1 MGLGPSFNCLY
12 RRSRYSRSEAN
23 PDTGSRQNQRE
34 MFAVA
39 AVAFVLKHDEK
50 FRAHFFHEICGFA
63 VSAVQPRPRIEV
75 QPHDHSDL
83 AIKDEA
89 NSSVFIVEFKVD
101 AELEQKQNPKHEKAF
116 FAQGGYGN
124 LILEE
129 SGYRD
134 FARKSY
140 VVLNDSK
147 EFEDGERQGLGFK
160 SKTWADLVVHGESV
174 GGLWTDLIDSLGEL
188 GVVAFQFKKLRNM
201 NNTQHT
207 VQAVAMHQTLSH
219 VASTL
224 ELGNRGGENIEDGVY
239 VWYGRNISYKVLL
252 NSLDLKKCIQA
263 PATRLGWFGYQ
274 SGMGHSQRAV
284 TFCCGSDEAAKNT
297 QAFMRE
303 RMRNGPPGE
312 SHIERTEVYYQSE
325 GDAGFG
331 DVEWLIAVFKA
342 LADKKTV

>member
-1 MGLGPSFNCLY
+1 
-12 RRSRYSRSEAN
+12 
-23 PDTGSRQNQRE
+23 
-34 MFAVA
+34 
-39 AVAFVLKHDEK
+39 
-50 FRAHFFHEICGFA
+50 
-63 VSAVQPRPRIEV
+63 
-75 QPHDHSDL
+75 L

-224 ELGNRGGENIEDGVY
+224 ELGNRGGENIGGDGVY

-331 DVEWLIAVFKA
+331 DVEWFIAVFQA
-342 LADKKTV
+342 LADKKTVWFLPLGFFFWRGPASPSPFAHPPWLLEGRTSCKRVSLLIAIRFPTLVSRDEKMKGLKPPVEL